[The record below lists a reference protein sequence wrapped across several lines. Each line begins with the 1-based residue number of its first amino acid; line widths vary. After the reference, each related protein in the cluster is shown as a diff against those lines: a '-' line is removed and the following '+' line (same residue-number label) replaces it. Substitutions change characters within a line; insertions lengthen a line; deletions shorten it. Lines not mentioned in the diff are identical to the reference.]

1 MQIIFNKI
9 YNLKYLYCSSS
20 LVMIVQLYLI
30 LINRL
35 IHQSGLKMISTWFQA
50 YSGSY
55 VGVSFNFLTP
65 TDSRHS
71 VVCHD
76 YLRWHCREQF
86 QGPIPKFNSKIQF
99 QNPILKSNFKGLGIR
114 MTLFCLPLI
123 HPHKLFSAT
132 RHAIELKFS
141 QKTHLTKTK

>member
-1 MQIIFNKI
+1 MTAIFSKTLIMQIIFNKI

-35 IHQSGLKMISTWFQA
+35 IHQSGLKVISTWFQA

-86 QGPIPKFNSKIQF
+86 PSSHPVYSYVEPEWPRSRFPNTTGVSPV
-99 QNPILKSNFKGLGIR
+99 
-114 MTLFCLPLI
+114 LI
-123 HPHKLFSAT
+123 NDPRLQPRLSYT
-132 RHAIELKFS
+132 EIICNRIN
-141 QKTHLTKTK
+141 